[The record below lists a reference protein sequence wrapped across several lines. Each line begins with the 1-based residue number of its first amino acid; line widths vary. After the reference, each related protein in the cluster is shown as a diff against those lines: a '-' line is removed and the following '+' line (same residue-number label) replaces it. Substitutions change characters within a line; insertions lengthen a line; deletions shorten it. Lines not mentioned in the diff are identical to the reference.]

1 MNKNKNDVKDEPEY
15 NKVDAFLHKII
26 DPNFWM
32 ILVVLTVVLALFG
45 AVAVYNHAADVE
57 DGNDLAR
64 RLGDSGWVLFTTTR
78 CSYCITQKD
87 ILGSID
93 GLTVVE
99 CDVRG
104 LTDRIC
110 SAYNITTVPTW
121 YNIDTEEFIDGLQS
135 VEQLELMING

>member
-15 NKVDAFLHKII
+15 NKVDAFLHKFI

-32 ILVVLTVVLALFG
+32 ILVVLTVILALFG
-45 AVAVYNHAADVE
+45 AVEVYNHAADVE
-57 DGNDLAR
+57 DGNDLAQ

-93 GLTVVE
+93 GLAVIE
-99 CDVRG
+99 CDSSDEAMG
-104 LTDRIC
+104 WC
-110 SAYNITTVPTW
+110 AAHNITTVPTW
-121 YNIDTEEFIDGLQS
+121 YNIDTEEFIEGLQS
-135 VEQLELMING
+135 VERLELMINE